1 MSFLPSSFIVPKHI
15 PSYRYKTSLIIPKV
29 GNEEAFIFSG
39 LDLGI
44 PLNLLSTLFTD
55 LHYGENRIN
64 LTLFLLQCCIG
75 YYAYG
80 KDRYKDALEYEES
93 QAVISSEKES
103 LYRSLLY
110 YRYVYRFTYC
120 VSFYIIAA
128 ILYHEHDLVH
138 TLPILALLY
147 STEYYKELKE
157 YNATLKPFYVAF
169 MWTFAT
175 VIMPCVLLDHNYDIL
190 YDVQSYIPCFLLLF
204 ASTNLADIKDKD
216 EDEENGILT
225 LPVQLGEVNTL
236 KLVFASLATS
246 SAMFGLHPHYLDRPL
261 IHSLFELQNAAL
273 ALLAMY
279 VKIQKNWN

>member
-15 PSYRYKTSLIIPKV
+15 PSYRYKTSLTIQNM
-29 GNEEAFIFSG
+29 GNDEAFVFSG

-44 PLNLLSTLFTD
+44 PLNLLSTIFTD

-64 LTLFLLQCCIG
+64 LTLLILQCCIG

-80 KDRYKDALEYEES
+80 KDRYKDALEYEETQS
-93 QAVISSEKES
+93 VISSNKES
-103 LYRSLLY
+103 LYHALLQYRSM
-110 YRYVYRFTYC
+110 YRLTYC

-128 ILYHEHDLVH
+128 ILYHEHDVVH

-175 VIMPCVLLDHNYDIL
+175 VIMPCVLLDHNYDII

-216 EDEENGILT
+216 EDEKMGIIT

-246 SAMFGLHPHYLDRPL
+246 SAMFGLHPNYLERPL
-261 IHSLFELQNAAL
+261 IHGLFELQNAMMAVF
-273 ALLAMY
+273 AMY
-279 VKIQKNWN
+279 VKIQKKWN